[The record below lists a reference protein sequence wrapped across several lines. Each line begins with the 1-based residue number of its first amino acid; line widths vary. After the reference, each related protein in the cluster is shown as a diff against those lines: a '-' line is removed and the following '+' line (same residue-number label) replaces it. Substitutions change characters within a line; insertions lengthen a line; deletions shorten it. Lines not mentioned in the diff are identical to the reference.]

1 MIQHF
6 NVHTAISNDQARHF
20 NLLLP
25 QVSSSSA
32 LLCYKATKNTRSR
45 LNTHTKNWNS
55 LVELF
60 LGDLSYVFKM
70 SRPLHN
76 VKFIINLVH
85 GDKLIGRFYYMVF
98 RTKTYTSLVS
108 ALVKSISDK
117 RAAKKWK
124 SLVKIFSL
132 DVGTTVRHTFPSS
145 ELRCLPCGDPKNLCV
160 NTRIWLLATH
170 SLHALCFMW
179 CFRWEWCIFPTA
191 SHRSS
196 QPSSLNSFPW
206 D

>member
-1 MIQHF
+1 MSYSL
-6 NVHTAISNDQARHF
+6 AI
-20 NLLLP
+20 
-25 QVSSSSA
+25 
-32 LLCYKATKNTRSR
+32 
-45 LNTHTKNWNS
+45 W
-55 LVELF
+55 
-60 LGDLSYVFKM
+60 SYVFKM

-85 GDKLIGRFYYMVF
+85 WDKLIGRFYYMVF
-98 RTKTYTSLVS
+98 QTKTYTSLVS
-108 ALVKSISDK
+108 ALVKSISEK

-145 ELRCLPCGDPKNLCV
+145 ELRCLPCSDPKNLCI

-170 SLHALCFMW
+170 LLHALCFMW
-179 CFRWEWCIFPTA
+179 FFRWEWCIFPTA
-191 SHRSS
+191 SNRSS
-196 QPSSLNSFPW
+196 QPTSLHSFPW

>member
-1 MIQHF
+1 MSYSL
-6 NVHTAISNDQARHF
+6 AI
-20 NLLLP
+20 
-25 QVSSSSA
+25 
-32 LLCYKATKNTRSR
+32 
-45 LNTHTKNWNS
+45 W
-55 LVELF
+55 
-60 LGDLSYVFKM
+60 SYVFKM
-70 SRPLHN
+70 SRPLHS

-98 RTKTYTSLVS
+98 QTKTYTSLVS
-108 ALVKSISDK
+108 ALVKSISEK

-145 ELRCLPCGDPKNLCV
+145 GTTVCHTFPSSELRCLPCGNPKNLCI

-170 SLHALCFMW
+170 SLHVLCFMW
-179 CFRWEWCIFPTA
+179 FFRWEWCIFPTA

-196 QPSSLNSFPW
+196 QPRSLNSFPW